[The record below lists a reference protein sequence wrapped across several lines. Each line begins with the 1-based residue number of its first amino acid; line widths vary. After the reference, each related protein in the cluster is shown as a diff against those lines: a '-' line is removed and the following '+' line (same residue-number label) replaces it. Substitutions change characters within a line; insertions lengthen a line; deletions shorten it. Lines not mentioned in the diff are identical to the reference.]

1 MVNEKAFWVALSS
14 VSGIGPAR
22 LTALLDRFGSAEA
35 VWTAPREA
43 LAAAGLD
50 RRSLA
55 NLVQARRTSDPAK
68 LWRNVTRRGLDCVTW
83 DEETYPQN
91 LRPVPGAPPV
101 LYVDGTLVARD
112 QWAVAIVGTR
122 RASVYGREVAHRLA
136 TELARNE
143 VTVVSGL
150 ALGIDTTAHQ
160 AAIDAGGRTIAVL
173 GCGLDQV
180 YPAQNRNLAAAI
192 RRQGALVSDY
202 PLGTRPEPR
211 NFPPRNRIISGLSTC
226 VVIVEAGTRSG
237 ALITAEFAAD
247 QGRDVFAVPG
257 SILHPGSVGC
267 NRLIQDGA
275 TPLLSIDDLLA
286 QLDLE
291 RKRELAEVRRTMPS
305 DPLEARVLAR
315 LNMIPQHVD
324 DLARELALNSGALT
338 GVLTTLELKGLVRQ
352 VSPLSYV
359 QA

>member
-1 MVNEKAFWVALSS
+1 MNEKAFWVALSS

-83 DEETYPQN
+83 DDETYPQN

-180 YPAQNRNLAAAI
+180 YPAQNRNL
-192 RRQGALVSDY
+192 
-202 PLGTRPEPR
+202 
-211 NFPPRNRIISGLSTC
+211 
-226 VVIVEAGTRSG
+226 
-237 ALITAEFAAD
+237 
-247 QGRDVFAVPG
+247 
-257 SILHPGSVGC
+257 
-267 NRLIQDGA
+267 
-275 TPLLSIDDLLA
+275 
-286 QLDLE
+286 
-291 RKRELAEVRRTMPS
+291 
-305 DPLEARVLAR
+305 
-315 LNMIPQHVD
+315 
-324 DLARELALNSGALT
+324 
-338 GVLTTLELKGLVRQ
+338 
-352 VSPLSYV
+352 
-359 QA
+359 

>member
-35 VWTAPREA
+35 VWTAPREE

-50 RRSLA
+50 RRSLT

-68 LWRNVTRRGLDCVTW
+68 LWRNVERRGLDCVTW
-83 DEETYPQN
+83 DDEAYPQN
-91 LRPVPGAPPV
+91 LRNVSGAPPV

-192 RRQGALVSDY
+192 RQQGALVSDY